1 MHCTLSDTGP
11 GIGRAAVLPA
21 RAIRATASQSAAPA
35 YEFALKAEVSHPYK
49 RGRTLSSQEAHF
61 KSSSATIGTG
71 QPLIR
76 SFEETYTT
84 H

>member
-21 RAIRATASQSAAPA
+21 RAIRASQPAAPA

-49 RGRTLSSQEAHF
+49 RGRTLSSQETHF

-76 SFEETYTT
+76 SFEETYTA